1 MALQRM
7 ATPCPKQRENK
18 MPRKTTSKQAPDDGK
33 PRRQHRL
40 SGKKRRRL
48 AGDNPFAAP
57 HYGPTDSFQ
66 FMEEE
71 MVNIYRAL
79 FGLVTCAAL
88 IPFILVVLAIDE
100 IARRKR
106 RRAYYEREKEKR
118 IELANKKRMK
128 LGEYVKPGDIA
139 EGRDGR
145 YYVYDREEFARRVA
159 LESERRRIRKHTT
172 LNKCPTSAELK
183 AQWAR
188 VKESHIEML
197 RFGSMLCDLE
207 AYVDNLVMHNAEGEF
222 IGRNPG
228 IKGWL
233 TEHCP
238 EIRARYTTAM
248 RYKAMAVRA
257 RQVIGM
263 DEPHPLD
270 TVLDG
275 DLEEGA
281 EQNETDVKILG
292 YNTGNIDIKNTE
304 QNRVNARSEEK
315 RKEGDAGGAAKDIV
329 GGMAKGIASG
339 MAKDIA
345 SGMAKDIVGGMVK
358 GIGGGSTAEE
368 SGIGSWRRKLREI
381 LADAAKRERN
391 GKRKARCT
399 KDNLHKEMADTGK
412 IHRDDSKDNR
422 DNADALSMPP
432 PSAKAKSNNEKAADK
447 MPVTQAALVMALE
460 AMSEPLWALVK
471 SVETETRP
479 QTA

>member
-1 MALQRM
+1 M
-7 ATPCPKQRENK
+7 
-18 MPRKTTSKQAPDDGK
+18 RKKTRGTTRKPVDSDAAR
-33 PRRQHRL
+33 PRRRRL
-40 SGKKRRRL
+40 SGKTRRRL
-48 AGDNPFAAP
+48 AGDSPFAAP

-66 FMEEE
+66 HMEEE

-88 IPFILVVLAIDE
+88 IPFVLVYMAIDE

-106 RRAYYEREKEKR
+106 RRAYYEREKERR

-139 EGRDGR
+139 EGRDGK

-281 EQNETDVKILG
+281 ERNETDVKILG
-292 YNTGNIDIKNTE
+292 YNTGNVDIKNTE
-304 QNRVNARSEEK
+304 QNGVNARSEEK

-339 MAKDIA
+339 MAK
-345 SGMAKDIVGGMVK
+345 GIVGGMAK

-399 KDNLHKEMADTGK
+399 KDNLRGEKADTGK